1 MQALG
6 VDAGESVPASKNA
19 KKETHCHRF
28 SLVLTKMEEFEEKG
42 IAFDCFASSDNISIM
57 SFLFP

>member
-1 MQALG
+1 

>member
-1 MQALG
+1 MQENLFLLLKMQRNPLPPLLPSS
-6 VDAGESVPASKNA
+6 DKNGR
-19 KKETHCHRF
+19 H
-28 SLVLTKMEEFEEKG
+28 SEFEEKG